1 MVGKGVATLVIPRPA
16 SKQAA
21 SHKIQ
26 TDFVIGAIFPRS
38 RPGRMRAEQFLAS
51 AFNAFNAC
59 RLSTIYVVMAAAFL
73 ALITRVRTVL
83 SCNFSGLPTAM
94 VSKDLWCSLPTLRRS
109 RQATLHRK
117 RRRPRCVGTPPR
129 PVIVLPGGGI
139 FFWWKFW

>member
-51 AFNAFNAC
+51 AFNAC
-59 RLSTIYVVMAAAFL
+59 RLSTSYAVMAAAFL

-117 RRRPRCVGTPPR
+117 RRRPRCVG
-129 PVIVLPGGGI
+129 VVSVGGVAQALRRSFI
-139 FFWWKFW
+139 